1 MLKNEH
7 KGITGAAR
15 GRGAG
20 ALQRLLAIAL
30 LSLPPLA
37 AAADA
42 PPRVQDIV
50 TPAAVADVVHIQP
63 FTLQEGY
70 VFDWR
75 QERPRVTS
83 GTLAVFKVAPALVY
97 PRDAA
102 EPVLYA
108 GSQTAQRLNHGYES
122 GFVVALIP
130 GDVNLAREP
139 VWFGAADL
147 PEWVNADTIS
157 SERAKAQQAGIA
169 PFDESTVR
177 SVTHDRLQSHDLASL
192 LRDHVAEVVIR
203 YAPQERALA
212 DTWRLPIAQH

>member
-1 MLKNEH
+1 MLKHEH
-7 KGITGAAR
+7 RERTGKR

-20 ALQRLLAIAL
+20 ILPHLLAIGL
-30 LSLPPLA
+30 LSFALPAPA
-37 AAADA
+37 AEA
-42 PPRVQDIV
+42 PPRIADIV

-75 QERPRVTS
+75 QERPRVAS

-108 GSQTAQRLNHGYES
+108 GNQTAQRLNHGYES
-122 GFVVALIP
+122 GYVVVLIP
-130 GDVNLAREP
+130 GDVDLSTEP

-147 PEWVNADTIS
+147 PEWVDADTIRA
-157 SERAKAQQAGIA
+157 ERAKAQQAGIA
-169 PFDESTVR
+169 PFDKGRVR
-177 SVTHDRLQSHDLASL
+177 SVTHDRVLSSDLATL
-192 LRDHVAEVVIR
+192 LRDHVAEIVIR

-212 DTWRLPIAQH
+212 DMWQLPIAQR

>member
-1 MLKNEH
+1 MLKHEH
-7 KGITGAAR
+7 RERTGRR

-20 ALQRLLAIAL
+20 ILPHLLAIGL
-30 LSLPPLA
+30 LSFAPLA
-37 AAADA
+37 PAADA
-42 PPRVQDIV
+42 PPRVADIV

-75 QERPRVTS
+75 QERPRIAS

-97 PRDAA
+97 PRNAA

-122 GFVVALIP
+122 GYVVALIP
-130 GDVNLAREP
+130 GEVDLSREP

-147 PEWVNADTIS
+147 PEWVDADTIRA
-157 SERAKAQQAGIA
+157 ERAKAQQAGIA
-169 PFDESTVR
+169 PFAKDRVR
-177 SVTHDRLQSHDLASL
+177 AVTHDRVQSSDLASL
-192 LRDHVAEVVIR
+192 LRDHVAEIVIR

-212 DTWRLPIAQH
+212 DTWRLPIAQR

>member
-7 KGITGAAR
+7 KGRTGEAYN
-15 GRGAG
+15 RGAG
-20 ALQRLLAIAL
+20 ILRGLLAIGL

-37 AAADA
+37 LGAEA

-63 FTLQEGY
+63 FTLQEGF

-83 GTLAVFKVAPALVY
+83 GTLAVFKVAPGLVH

-122 GFVVALIP
+122 GYVIALIP
-130 GDVNLAREP
+130 GEVDLSREP
-139 VWFGAADL
+139 VWFGTADL
-147 PEWVNADTIS
+147 PEWVNADTIR

-169 PFDESTVR
+169 PFDKGRVR
-177 SVTHDRLQSHDLASL
+177 SVTHDRLQSPDLASL
-192 LRDHVAEVVIR
+192 LRDHVAEIVIR

-212 DTWRLPIAQH
+212 DTWRLPIAQR

>member
-1 MLKNEH
+1 MLKHEH
-7 KGITGAAR
+7 REGTGTR

-20 ALQRLLAIAL
+20 ILPHLLAIGL
-30 LSLPPLA
+30 LSFAPLA
-37 AAADA
+37 PAADA
-42 PPRVQDIV
+42 PPRIADIV

-75 QERPRVTS
+75 QERPRITS
-83 GTLAVFKVAPALVY
+83 GTLAVFKVAPGLVH

-122 GFVVALIP
+122 GYVVALIP
-130 GDVNLAREP
+130 GEVDLSREP

-147 PEWVNADTIS
+147 PEWVDADTIR

-169 PFDESTVR
+169 PFDKGRVR
-177 SVTHDRLQSHDLASL
+177 SVTHDRVLSSDLATL
-192 LRDHVAEVVIR
+192 LRDHVAEIVIR

-212 DTWRLPIAQH
+212 DMWQLPIAQR